1 MNAPNEPNATND
13 LNAERLNVLLVDD
26 EELVLNALKRSLR
39 KEDFNILTASSGV
52 EALEI
57 LLKEEIALIVSDHRM
72 PGMYGTELLEKA
84 KQVSPKTISVLLTG
98 YADFGVAEDSINK
111 CRIYK
116 LMTKPWNDQD
126 LKEIIRQALEFYRKG
141 QNPGLPLD
149 SRAENL
155 EPAEPQGP
163 GGDSDG
169 LRLLTAKMVHELNNI
184 LCAILANT
192 QLVLSQK
199 EKGLPD
205 EELKEIESACL
216 RGRDLISGYRNSFG
230 SRVAGFELEESKPET
245 RNSKLETT

>member
-1 MNAPNEPNATND
+1 MDQN
-13 LNAERLNVLLVDD
+13 ERLNVLLVDD

-39 KEDFNILTASSGV
+39 KEDFNILTASSGM

-57 LLKEEIALIVSDHRM
+57 LLKEKIALIVSDHRM

-84 KQVSPKTISVLLTG
+84 KQISPKTISVLLTG

-126 LKEIIRQALEFYRKG
+126 LKEIIRQALEFYRTG
-141 QNPGLPLD
+141 QKMD
-149 SRAENL
+149 SPSASREEKPETE
-155 EPAEPQGP
+155 EPAKP
-163 GGDSDG
+163 DDASDG
-169 LRLLTAKMVHELNNI
+169 LRLLTAKMVHDLNNI

-192 QLVLSQK
+192 QLILSQK
-199 EKGLPD
+199 EKGAPE
-205 EELKEIESACL
+205 EELKDIESACL
-216 RGRDLISGYRNSFG
+216 RGRDLISGLRNSFEF
-230 SRVAGFELEESKPET
+230 RVAGFELEESKPET